1 MWLIGCLSEDGF
13 VGAHTNRMAL
23 LPFMDLKKEKTK
35 ELHFKFYKLATTS
48 PLPNK
53 IHLWIFM
60 KQQKPWWKPVH
71 CVKWQETLPPFNR
84 GGPSLISAALFVS
97 QWAGEA
103 YEWVALWDK
112 ARKRFVFGMPPAGSR
127 WALAWKEVAEVP
139 GRSPGSEI
147 WFGCRVTLV
156 APVSR
161 NKCSVPGQRTQVM
174 PSLWDSFEE
183 LAGCWDCRHA
193 LALTSLGVSLHD
205 CSQEGSGET
214 RSCCCDLARP
224 HGQ

>member
-1 MWLIGCLSEDGF
+1 METCALVSSGRRHCLLLTEVVQVSF
-13 VGAHTNRMAL
+13 L
-23 LPFMDLKKEKTK
+23 LPYLCSSGQG
-35 ELHFKFYKLATTS
+35 KLMSEWLFGTR
-48 PLPNK
+48 P
-53 IHLWIFM
+53 
-60 KQQKPWWKPVH
+60 
-71 CVKWQETLPPFNR
+71 ER
-84 GGPSLISAALFVS
+84 GLFLECLL
-97 QWAGEA
+97 QG
-103 YEWVALWDK
+103 
-112 ARKRFVFGMPPAGSR
+112 
-127 WALAWKEVAEVP
+127 ALAWKEVAEVP

-161 NKCSVPGQRTQVM
+161 NKCSVTGQRTQVM

-183 LAGCWDCRHA
+183 LAGCWDCQRA

-205 CSQEGSGET
+205 CSQEGSRET